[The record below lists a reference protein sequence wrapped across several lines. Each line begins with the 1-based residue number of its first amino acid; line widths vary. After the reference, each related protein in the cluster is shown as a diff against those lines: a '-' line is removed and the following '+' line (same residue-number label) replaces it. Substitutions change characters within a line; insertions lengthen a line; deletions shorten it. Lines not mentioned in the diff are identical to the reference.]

1 MVISAIGAVNNDLKP
16 ERATLYEI
24 GSKGNLLDGRLSY
37 EIALFDML
45 VQDKFTPRT
54 VPDGNGNLYTFT
66 TNAGNQ
72 TNLGLEVAT
81 KYAVIKDRTSTVSLL
96 QPFVSYT
103 LSQFKYDNFKSDNN
117 NDARTVNYDGK
128 KVVGVPA
135 NILNLGLDVALQ
147 WGIYLNGT
155 YQYVDS
161 MPLTY
166 DNAHSA
172 KSYSLLSAKVG
183 YRRDLD
189 QHFHL
194 DVFAGGNNLLGS
206 LYYTMVFLNA
216 SYVDPRGGPIDPN
229 VYLPGP
235 YKATFY
241 GGANLSYSL

>member
-1 MVISAIGAVNNDLKP
+1 
-16 ERATLYEI
+16 
-24 GSKGNLLDGRLSY
+24 
-37 EIALFDML
+37 
-45 VQDKFTPRT
+45 
-54 VPDGNGNLYTFT
+54 
-66 TNAGNQ
+66 
-72 TNLGLEVAT
+72 
-81 KYAVIKDRTSTVSLL
+81 
-96 QPFVSYT
+96 
-103 LSQFKYDNFKSDNN
+103 
-117 NDARTVNYDGK
+117 
-128 KVVGVPA
+128 
-135 NILNLGLDVALQ
+135 
-147 WGIYLNGT
+147 
-155 YQYVDS
+155 